1 MTGNHRIPLG
11 VKMKMLSHDL
21 LLFISG
27 QMDGTAYSK
36 SDAVRWGRNFPAHSC
51 DFDGT
56 QNNNSGGKSMCKIR
70 SIKQTAD
77 YFRQLDPETQI
88 TEYTIRK
95 LIADGTIPSI
105 KTGNKHLVNLDQVQS
120 LFEPAS
126 IYAAE

>member
-1 MTGNHRIPLG
+1 
-11 VKMKMLSHDL
+11 
-21 LLFISG
+21 
-27 QMDGTAYSK
+27 
-36 SDAVRWGRNFPAHSC
+36 
-51 DFDGT
+51 
-56 QNNNSGGKSMCKIR
+56 MCKIR

-120 LFEPAS
+120 LFKPAS
-126 IYAAE
+126 IYAAK

>member
-1 MTGNHRIPLG
+1 
-11 VKMKMLSHDL
+11 
-21 LLFISG
+21 
-27 QMDGTAYSK
+27 
-36 SDAVRWGRNFPAHSC
+36 
-51 DFDGT
+51 
-56 QNNNSGGKSMCKIR
+56 MCKIR

-126 IYAAE
+126 IYATE